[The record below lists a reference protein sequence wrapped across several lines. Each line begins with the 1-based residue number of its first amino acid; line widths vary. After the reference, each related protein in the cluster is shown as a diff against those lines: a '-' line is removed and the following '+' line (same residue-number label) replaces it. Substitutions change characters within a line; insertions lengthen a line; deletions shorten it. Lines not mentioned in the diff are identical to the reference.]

1 MTDSSLRSISLFFF
15 FAALEERLVVTASQ
29 QAVRSLRQGT
39 SAQPTAEVDSVR
51 LVRVT
56 AEIWE
61 EIRHQVNR
69 GSLHFLPGPNWT
81 FPKQVSLG
89 PWREFH
95 KHATEDELPILI
107 WCKILGIHERDVAQ
121 GMNLPEG
128 TVRHRLGRALR
139 KLGGMA

>member
-15 FAALEERLVVTASQ
+15 FAALEERLVVSASQ
-29 QAVRSLRQGT
+29 QAVRALRGPMDGA
-39 SAQPTAEVDSVR
+39 SEPDNVR

-56 AEIWE
+56 SGIWGQ
-61 EIRHQVNR
+61 IKQQVNR
-69 GSLHFLPGPNWT
+69 GAVHFLPGPQWSL
-81 FPKQVSLG
+81 PKQVSMG
-89 PWREFH
+89 AWQEFH

-107 WCKILGIHERDVAQ
+107 WCQILGIPERDVAV

-139 KLGGMA
+139 KLGGMV